1 MLDDNRERIEF
12 ANNRFEV
19 KSLQLKWT
27 EREIINEV
35 DLHPERFSANVILR
49 GVFQEMILPNIAFI
63 GGGGEVAYWLELKSV
78 FEACDVPY
86 PVIILRNS
94 LLLARQSE
102 LQKIENLGFAVEDF
116 FKPERTLL
124 DNLVRRDSREQLTI
138 GKERLAI
145 LAAYTQIK
153 NFTDKIDYTLNDHV
167 DALSV
172 KVEKSLLELEK
183 KMLRA
188 EKQKFQAQQRQIK
201 RLKEKLFPQNNLQER
216 IDNIAEYYALYGK
229 ELLSS
234 ILENS
239 LAIDAKFTV
248 LTIKE

>member
-1 MLDDNRERIEF
+1 
-12 ANNRFEV
+12 
-19 KSLQLKWT
+19 
-27 EREIINEV
+27 
-35 DLHPERFSANVILR
+35 
-49 GVFQEMILPNIAFI
+49 MILPNIAFI

-116 FKPERTLL
+116 FKPERTLI

-234 ILENS
+234 ILQNS
-239 LAIDAKFTV
+239 LALDAKFTV

>member
-1 MLDDNRERIEF
+1 
-12 ANNRFEV
+12 
-19 KSLQLKWT
+19 
-27 EREIINEV
+27 
-35 DLHPERFSANVILR
+35 
-49 GVFQEMILPNIAFI
+49 MILPNIAFI

-116 FKPERTLL
+116 FKPERTLI

-201 RLKEKLFPQNNLQER
+201 RLKEKLFPQNKLQER